1 MLFPLLNNLL
11 KTKED
16 KSVDFNHIRLSIN
29 SDFYF
34 HAKNDKKLE
43 PFLTELI
50 QNNCTCY
57 FGDETH

>member
-16 KSVDFNHIRLSIN
+16 ESVDFNDIRSSIN

-34 HAKNDKKLE
+34 HAKNDKKFE

-50 QNNCTCY
+50 
-57 FGDETH
+57 